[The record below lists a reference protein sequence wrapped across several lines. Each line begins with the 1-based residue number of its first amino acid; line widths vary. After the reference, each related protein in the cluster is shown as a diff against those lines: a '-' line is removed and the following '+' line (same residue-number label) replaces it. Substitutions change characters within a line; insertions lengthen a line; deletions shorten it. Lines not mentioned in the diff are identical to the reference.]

1 MTSTPDGDMEHLL
14 GQYEEDD
21 DLPVYSQKLTSRWK
35 EAVPWVL
42 VGIFGLLSG
51 ILLIREFCRYRLP
64 GFDTELPA
72 ARKLIEFEKRQMK
85 GSDDHLY
92 VGTPSQETQLKS
104 ANSQTIRFHGHR
116 TANSLLG
123 NRSALT
129 PINLAK
135 SILFKLLTI
144 YLREAY
150 SSIISF
156 IALWNRL
163 RQFLYLPYYNQTN
176 FAKEHGES
184 YTMAHAEHCIN
195 YLRHSIQCHADLTPM
210 LWHEKRLDNSSHT
223 HMGTLQDQATS
234 ALFLDMETTYTCRK
248 WEPIHEWASS
258 RQVKYEER
266 KDLVQ
271 GGGKI
276 QVLD

>member
-1 MTSTPDGDMEHLL
+1 MA
-14 GQYEEDD
+14 Q
-21 DLPVYSQKLTSRWK
+21 
-35 EAVPWVL
+35 
-42 VGIFGLLSG
+42 
-51 ILLIREFCRYRLP
+51 
-64 GFDTELPA
+64 
-72 ARKLIEFEKRQMK
+72 
-85 GSDDHLY
+85 
-92 VGTPSQETQLKS
+92 
-104 ANSQTIRFHGHR
+104 
-116 TANSLLG
+116 
-123 NRSALT
+123 
-129 PINLAK
+129 
-135 SILFKLLTI
+135 
-144 YLREAY
+144 
-150 SSIISF
+150 
-156 IALWNRL
+156 NRL

-234 ALFLDMETTYTCRK
+234 ALFLDMETRYTCRK
-248 WEPIHEWASS
+248 WEPIHEWVSS
-258 RQVKYEER
+258 RQVNYEER